1 MPLLLMNALT
11 FQINIY
17 FITYTEFVFYLI
29 FIITNEVEIINIILK
44 WGNWGSELLNILSLI
59 TQK

>member
-1 MPLLLMNALT
+1 MNALT